1 MYSPTVVMREAYFDS
16 NLNEKVSKYAKDH
29 GCSVEEATQSPDVQ
43 EYVRRHCE
51 I

>member
-1 MYSPTVVMREAYFDS
+1 MYSPTVVMREAYYDRH
-16 NLNEKVSKYAKDH
+16 LKDKVSEYAKAH
-29 GCSVEEATQSPDVQ
+29 GCSMEEATQSPDVQ